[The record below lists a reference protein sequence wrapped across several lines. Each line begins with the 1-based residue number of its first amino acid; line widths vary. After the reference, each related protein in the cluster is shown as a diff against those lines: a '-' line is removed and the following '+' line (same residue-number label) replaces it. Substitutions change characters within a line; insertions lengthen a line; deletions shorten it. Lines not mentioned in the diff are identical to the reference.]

1 MSMPMSNINQGG
13 YVPPGYAPNAPPA
26 PGNYNPGAPPPG
38 NYGFVPGQQPQG
50 YAPVPQMPYGEV
62 PFGGGTQPPYAGPP
76 AYGGAPPQQ
85 MPYGGGPPQ
94 QYNGGGGFQPG
105 YGAPQAPIVT
115 QPGQPM
121 PPGQPMGPP
130 ELTSNAHNNTDATH
144 YTNDD
149 NDRYHSNNSETNN
162 GSKVLRIVWHALYE
176 KYEHFRKQTKLFKNL
191 VYREGNKP
199 LAKKF
204 RHSLRLNKSAKKK
217 GDWMSI
223 PPGIPNC
230 PRGLEYLTSIDQLL
244 VKQKVELL
252 EAFTGFET
260 NNKFSIKNALGQKVY
275 YAVEDNDCC
284 TRNMCGPARPF
295 DMKIFDN
302 FRNEVIHVHRPL
314 ACSSCLFPCCLQ
326 SMEVSAPPG
335 NVVGTIEQEWSLC
348 APAFR
353 IKNHI
358 GDTVLRIEGPFCTF
372 SMCGDVEFNI
382 LSLTGEN
389 IGKIS
394 KQWSGLAREIF
405 TDADF
410 FGITFP
416 LDLDVRMKAVL
427 LGATFLIDAMFF
439 EKSANIES
447 DRPGML

>member
-1 MSMPMSNINQGG
+1 MHMNNINKGG
-13 YVPPGYAPNAPPA
+13 YVPPGYYPPNAPPA
-26 PGNYNPGAPPPG
+26 EGAPYAPPASAPYAPPNAPYPPG
-38 NYGFVPGQQPQG
+38 PPHPQPQPVNYGFTPGPPQGG
-50 YAPVPQMPYGEV
+50 YAPVPQMPAGEPNYGGQA
-62 PFGGGTQPPYAGPP
+62 PFGAG
-76 AYGGAPPQQ
+76 GGAPP
-85 MPYGGGPPQ
+85 YGYPPGPAGPPQ
-94 QYNGGGGFQPG
+94 PFGYPPGPAGPQQPIISQPG
-105 YGAPQAPIVT
+105 
-115 QPGQPM
+115 M
-121 PPGQPMGPP
+121 PPAQPHPGMGPGGP
-130 ELTSNAHNNTDATH
+130 A
-144 YTNDD
+144 
-149 NDRYHSNNSETNN
+149 
-162 GSKVLRIVWHALYE
+162 
-176 KYEHFRKQTKLFKNL
+176 
-191 VYREGNKP
+191 
-199 LAKKF
+199 
-204 RHSLRLNKSAKKK
+204 

-223 PPGIPNC
+223 PSGIPNC

-302 FRNEVIHVHRPL
+302 FQQEVIHLHRPL
-314 ACSSCLFPCCLQ
+314 ACSACCFPCCLQ
-326 SMEVSAPPG
+326 TMEVSAPPG
-335 NVVGTIEQEWSLC
+335 NVIGSIEQEWSIC
-348 APAFR
+348 SPSFR
-353 IKNHI
+353 ILNHL

-372 SMCGDVEFNI
+372 SLCGDVEFNI
-382 LSLTGEN
+382 VSLTGAKV
-389 IGKIS
+389 GKIS

-439 EKSANIES
+439 EKSGNREG
-447 DRPGML
+447 DTPGMF

>member
-1 MSMPMSNINQGG
+1 MSMPMNNVNQGG
-13 YVPPGYAPNAPPA
+13 YVPPGYAPNAA
-26 PGNYNPGAPPPG
+26 PGNYNPSAPPPG

-62 PFGGGTQPPYAGPP
+62 PFGGGAQPPYAKPP
-76 AYGGAPPQQ
+76 AYGGAPPPQQ

-105 YGAPQAPIVT
+105 YDAPNAPIVT

-121 PPGQPMGPP
+121 PSGQPMGPP
-130 ELTSNAHNNTDATH
+130 
-144 YTNDD
+144 
-149 NDRYHSNNSETNN
+149 
-162 GSKVLRIVWHALYE
+162 
-176 KYEHFRKQTKLFKNL
+176 
-191 VYREGNKP
+191 
-199 LAKKF
+199 
-204 RHSLRLNKSAKKK
+204 